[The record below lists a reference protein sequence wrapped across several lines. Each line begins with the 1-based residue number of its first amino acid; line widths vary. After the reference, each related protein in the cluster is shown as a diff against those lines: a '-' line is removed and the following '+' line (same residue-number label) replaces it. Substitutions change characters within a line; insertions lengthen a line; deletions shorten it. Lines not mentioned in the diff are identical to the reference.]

1 MIHYNDK
8 NKTFHLQN
16 DQISYVMKVD
26 EYGVLSHCYFGSRLP
41 RYSNYLSYPVI
52 HRDFEVDF
60 VDQNQKT
67 KRDWSLG
74 NILQEFPGY
83 NHGDYRHPAL
93 ILRQMDGSSV
103 TDFRY
108 QSYEIIKGAS
118 SIEGLPHAYVDSS
131 EHGL

>member
-60 VDQNQKT
+60 VDQNQKEI
-67 KRDWSLG
+67 S
-74 NILQEFPGY
+74 
-83 NHGDYRHPAL
+83 YRNFQDIIMA
-93 ILRQMDGSSV
+93 IIV
-103 TDFRY
+103 TR
-108 QSYEIIKGAS
+108 
-118 SIEGLPHAYVDSS
+118 L
-131 EHGL
+131 